1 MRTEELDEARRF
13 TYTPEEPKYILW
25 AETTDGVRH
34 ELRLLESQVEFL
46 IKQVKSIRRAMGR
59 TDVL

>member
-1 MRTEELDEARRF
+1 MRKENDQYTF
-13 TYTPEEPKYILW
+13 TPEENKYILW
-25 AETTDGVRH
+25 ATTTDGVRQ